1 MRKSVIN
8 EGKFSISMADKEGNM
23 RYSVS
28 SPVRPPTL
36 GRGKSKSSYGKELY
50 ALMLVTCYSE
60 SEVELRNTFD
70 SLAMTEYN
78 EDYKVLFI
86 IADGMVKGRGNEQTT
101 PDIVLGLMELDPH
114 WPEAQAYPYMAIG
127 EGAKG
132 INYAKVYVGWYNY
145 EDRSVPTVVVV
156 KTGAPAEKASAKPG
170 NRGKRDSQVL
180 LMRFL
185 EHITFNDRMCPFEY
199 ELFQKLHYLMGVTP
213 DNFETVLM
221 VDADTKVAPDSLA
234 RMVACMKS
242 DPKIMGLCGETRIA
256 NKRESY
262 VHFLTRLRES
272 RSLNTICLIT

>member
-1 MRKSVIN
+1 
-8 EGKFSISMADKEGNM
+8 
-23 RYSVS
+23 
-28 SPVRPPTL
+28 
-36 GRGKSKSSYGKELY
+36 
-50 ALMLVTCYSE
+50 
-60 SEVELRNTFD
+60 
-70 SLAMTEYN
+70 
-78 EDYKVLFI
+78 
-86 IADGMVKGRGNEQTT
+86 
-101 PDIVLGLMELDPH
+101 MELDPH

-213 DNFETVLM
+213 DNFEIVLM
-221 VDADTKVAPDSLA
+221 CDADTKVAPDSLA
-234 RMVACMKS
+234 RMGACMAR
-242 DPKIMGLCGETRIA
+242 DPMIMGLCGETRIA
-256 NKRESY
+256 NKNDSY
-262 VHFLTRLRES
+262 VVL
-272 RSLNTICLIT
+272 LI